1 MQNIYIE
8 TFNTSDSHDGRPA

>member
-8 TFNTSDSHDGRPA
+8 TLNTSDSHDGRPA